1 MEIKDN
7 NGFVYITNGNLK
19 IVLSCLGAA
28 IVEIS
33 FDDDLLTLTPINYQD
48 LSRKDIYYGKTIG
61 PIANRVKDGLVK
73 IENKNYYLSLNEIGV
88 SNHSGQNGISNKV
101 FNHIVKDNKII
112 FEYKE
117 NVFDGVITYKVIYSF
132 SNENEIKVEYV
143 IRTTNKALLSLT
155 NHTFFSLGQDGINN
169 LSLKLEANSFIE
181 SDKETLVPQRVKPII
196 KCLDFNKE
204 KLLIK
209 DIDDPYL
216 MNHRTRGYD
225 HCFLLSGKNIKLN
238 SPKYSLIVT
247 SDFPCVHIYS
257 DNYVDGVLVKNT
269 KLTSRR
275 AVAIEPEDNL
285 LEKTLITKDEIYQ
298 RYIIYAFLK
307 R

>member
-7 NGFVYITNGNLK
+7 NGFIYITNGNLK

-28 IVEIS
+28 ITEIS

-48 LSRKDIYYGKTIG
+48 LTRENIYYGKTIG
-61 PIANRVKDGLVK
+61 PIANRIKDGLVK
-73 IENKNYYLSLNEIGV
+73 IENKSYFLSLNEVGV
-88 SNHSGQNGISNKV
+88 SNHSGKNGISNKE
-101 FNHIVKDNKII
+101 FDHIIKDDKVI

-117 NVFDGVITYKVIYSF
+117 NIFDGVITYNVIYSF
-132 SNENEIKVEYV
+132 ASENEIKVEYV
-143 IRTTNKALLSLT
+143 VRTTNRALLSLT
-155 NHTFFSLGQDGINN
+155 NHTFFTLGQDGIDN
-169 LSLKLEANSFIE
+169 LSLKLGTSSFIE
-181 SDKETLVPQRVKPII
+181 SDKETLVPQSVKPII

-204 KLLIK
+204 KLLVK

-216 MNHRTRGYD
+216 MNHRTKGYD
-225 HCFLLSGKNIKLN
+225 HCFLLNKKVVMLN
-238 SPKYSLIVT
+238 SPKYSLIVA
-247 SDFPCVHIYS
+247 SNFPCVHIYS
-257 DNYVDGVLVKNT
+257 DNYADGVLVKNT

-298 RYIIYAFLK
+298 RYITYTFLK